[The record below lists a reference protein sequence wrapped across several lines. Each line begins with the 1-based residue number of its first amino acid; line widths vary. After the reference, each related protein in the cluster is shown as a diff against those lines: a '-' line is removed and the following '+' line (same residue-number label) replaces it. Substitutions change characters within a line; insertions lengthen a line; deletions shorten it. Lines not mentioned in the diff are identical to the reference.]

1 MKTLMTASVLGAL
14 YWGAS
19 ALGFSVGNDLGDAI
33 TERLTERAVMID
45 EYSR

>member
-1 MKTLMTASVLGAL
+1 MKTLITASVLGAL

-19 ALGFSVGNDLGDAI
+19 ALGFTVGDDLGDRI
-33 TERLTERAVMID
+33 TERLTERTAMIE